1 MQNKIVELFEI
12 CGIILIRNILTNN
25 LTEVKYMSEN
35 RTELSINTEVIEKM
49 AEIAAKEVEGVTGLT
64 KKAIDL
70 KGVMKSKAP
79 LKSVKVESVNGAIEI
94 TVFVCIKR
102 NANLKDVALKVQEN
116 IKDKIQT
123 MSGSAVTK
131 VNVNISDVE
140 FETEE

>member
-1 MQNKIVELFEI
+1 
-12 CGIILIRNILTNN
+12 
-25 LTEVKYMSEN
+25 MSEN

>member
-1 MQNKIVELFEI
+1 
-12 CGIILIRNILTNN
+12 
-25 LTEVKYMSEN
+25 MSEN
-35 RTELSINTEVIEKM
+35 KTELSINTEVLEKM

-70 KGVMKSKAP
+70 KGVIKSKAP
-79 LKSVKVESVNGAIEI
+79 LKSVKVENVNGAIEI

-102 NANLKDVALKVQEN
+102 TANLKEVAQKVQQN

-131 VNVNISDVE
+131 VNVNIADVE